1 MNNIIIN
8 HRVKSIFFL
17 LLIIESL
24 QESLRSCQT
33 ECNLEVFS
41 PVKSGSAE
49 KLDYKLVIIKM
60 NNFTN
65 DIVASKINED
75 DLLIKNREKVS
86 NSVKSRR
93 LVSD

>member
-1 MNNIIIN
+1 M
-8 HRVKSIFFL
+8 
-17 LLIIESL
+17 
-24 QESLRSCQT
+24 
-33 ECNLEVFS
+33 
-41 PVKSGSAE
+41 KSGSAE